1 VGEGAAAQEEE
12 GAEDQERCQIEP
24 LALVEARRDEAPEL
38 VEDERGREEQGRQ
51 RRHLEI
57 EEEGVGETG
66 EDQLLVRTDL
76 LDGELQEG
84 EDRPHPV
91 PARGERHGQADD
103 RPEEALPQLLEVLQ
117 ERHAGQLL
125 LGGRAPLDRDRGHG
139 RGESLGSG
147 RRIVRDRGLRVR
159 RVRGVL
165 GAVGSLCLGDEGL
178 GGERRRH
185 HRRRRS
191 RGAVGEP
198 RSTQGVQLLIGP
210 VGPDRRLGLLVQGQ
224 LDVDRPLEVV
234 GGLAELRHAAA
245 EGASDLGQPLGAEDQ
260 QRQHQDEDQLGNA
273 QTKHAGH
280 LRRRSSSQPEALSRE
295 GPSPPGPLSHP
306 HSRPPGRG
314 GTWPEGCY
322 NLPMRRSWRITA
334 ITLFTLSLVLGG
346 LFGDRL
352 LAIGNDTRDSLRLYT
367 ELVNVAHE
375 RYGAEVSYRDL
386 VYSSVNGMLRSLDP
400 HTSFLSPE
408 AYEGMRE
415 KQQTSFYG
423 LGILVGVRNGQ
434 LTVISPL
441 EGSPASRMGIQAGD
455 VISTI
460 EGEPT
465 DAMTIDEAIQK
476 LKGPKGTQ
484 VKITI
489 VRRGLP
495 EAIAMSVTRAEIP
508 QTTVR
513 QAYMVTPTTGYILL
527 TEFSRGTGREMA
539 DAIAKLKAQGMKQ
552 LLVDLRNN
560 GGGLLDQAIEVADQF
575 LPEDSTIVETRG
587 RTRDSFQSYQASGKY
602 PALGVPVVVR
612 VNEGTASAAE
622 ILSGAI
628 QDHDRGLVVGAPSWG
643 KGLVQTVYNLSYGA
657 GLALTTAKYYTPS
670 GRLIQRDY
678 SSYFDYY
685 THADAGSPEVTGKAV
700 DPSQI
705 FETDLGRKVY
715 GGGGITPD
723 VLVQED
729 ELLPFEQF

>member
-1 VGEGAAAQEEE
+1 
-12 GAEDQERCQIEP
+12 
-24 LALVEARRDEAPEL
+24 
-38 VEDERGREEQGRQ
+38 
-51 RRHLEI
+51 
-57 EEEGVGETG
+57 
-66 EDQLLVRTDL
+66 
-76 LDGELQEG
+76 
-84 EDRPHPV
+84 
-91 PARGERHGQADD
+91 
-103 RPEEALPQLLEVLQ
+103 
-117 ERHAGQLL
+117 
-125 LGGRAPLDRDRGHG
+125 
-139 RGESLGSG
+139 
-147 RRIVRDRGLRVR
+147 
-159 RVRGVL
+159 
-165 GAVGSLCLGDEGL
+165 
-178 GGERRRH
+178 
-185 HRRRRS
+185 
-191 RGAVGEP
+191 
-198 RSTQGVQLLIGP
+198 
-210 VGPDRRLGLLVQGQ
+210 
-224 LDVDRPLEVV
+224 
-234 GGLAELRHAAA
+234 
-245 EGASDLGQPLGAEDQ
+245 
-260 QRQHQDEDQLGNA
+260 
-273 QTKHAGH
+273 
-280 LRRRSSSQPEALSRE
+280 
-295 GPSPPGPLSHP
+295 
-306 HSRPPGRG
+306 
-314 GTWPEGCY
+314 
-322 NLPMRRSWRITA
+322 MRRTWRISA

-352 LAIGNDTRDSLRLYT
+352 LAVGNDTRDSLRLYT

-375 RYGAEVSYRDL
+375 RYGAEVTYRDL

-441 EGSPASRMGIQAGD
+441 DGSPAARMGIQAGD

-460 EGEPT
+460 EGEAT
-465 DAMTIDEAIQK
+465 DALTLDEAIQR

-495 EAIAMSVTRAEIP
+495 EPLAMSVTRAEIP

-513 QAYMVTPTTGYILL
+513 QAYMIAPDTGYILL

-575 LPEDSTIVETRG
+575 LPGDSTIVETRG

-602 PALGVPVVVR
+602 PELGVPVVVL

-628 QDHDRGLVVGAPSWG
+628 QDHDRGLVVGEPSWG

-678 SSYFDYY
+678 TSYFDYY
-685 THADAGSPEVTGKAV
+685 THAGAGSPEITGKAV
-700 DPSQI
+700 DPSEI

-723 VLVQED
+723 VLVQD
-729 ELLPFEQF
+729 GELLPFETFLLARNAYLTFAVDYNNRHKRLVQSPDWRPGDDMLQEFRDWVVKEKIATAQEMDEAMAKEEIRDYAKLQIRAEVMNAAFGQEARHRTLSEGDKQLQAALNLFDRAATMMAQRQELGTPNPRIPRTDESPKGRL

>member
-1 VGEGAAAQEEE
+1 
-12 GAEDQERCQIEP
+12 
-24 LALVEARRDEAPEL
+24 
-38 VEDERGREEQGRQ
+38 
-51 RRHLEI
+51 
-57 EEEGVGETG
+57 
-66 EDQLLVRTDL
+66 
-76 LDGELQEG
+76 
-84 EDRPHPV
+84 
-91 PARGERHGQADD
+91 
-103 RPEEALPQLLEVLQ
+103 
-117 ERHAGQLL
+117 
-125 LGGRAPLDRDRGHG
+125 
-139 RGESLGSG
+139 
-147 RRIVRDRGLRVR
+147 
-159 RVRGVL
+159 
-165 GAVGSLCLGDEGL
+165 
-178 GGERRRH
+178 
-185 HRRRRS
+185 
-191 RGAVGEP
+191 
-198 RSTQGVQLLIGP
+198 
-210 VGPDRRLGLLVQGQ
+210 
-224 LDVDRPLEVV
+224 
-234 GGLAELRHAAA
+234 
-245 EGASDLGQPLGAEDQ
+245 
-260 QRQHQDEDQLGNA
+260 
-273 QTKHAGH
+273 
-280 LRRRSSSQPEALSRE
+280 
-295 GPSPPGPLSHP
+295 
-306 HSRPPGRG
+306 
-314 GTWPEGCY
+314 
-322 NLPMRRSWRITA
+322 MRRTWRITA

-346 LFGDRL
+346 LFGNRL

-423 LGILVGVRNGQ
+423 LGILVGLRNGQ

-455 VISTI
+455 IISTI
-460 EGEPT
+460 EGETT
-465 DAMTIDEAIQK
+465 DAMTIDDAIQR

-495 EAIAMSVTRAEIP
+495 EPLAMSVTRAEIP

-513 QAYMVTPTTGYILL
+513 QAYMVTPETGYILL

-539 DAIAKLKAQGMKQ
+539 DAIAKLKAQGMKRV
-552 LLVDLRNN
+552 LVDLRNN

-602 PALGVPVVVR
+602 PELGVPVVVL

-628 QDHDRGLVVGAPSWG
+628 QDHDRGLVVGEPSWG

-678 SSYFDYY
+678 TSYFDYY
-685 THADAGSPEVTGKAV
+685 THADAGSPEITGKTA

-723 VLVQED
+723 VLVQDD
-729 ELLPFEQF
+729 ELLPFEQFLLLRNAYLNFAIDYTSRHKSEIKSASWRPGPELLKEFRDWVVKEKIASAQELDEALAKDDIKDYSQLQIRAEIMNALFGQEARHRTLSEGDKQLQAALNLFDRAATMLAQRQELGAPNPRIQRGEESPKGKL

>member
-1 VGEGAAAQEEE
+1 
-12 GAEDQERCQIEP
+12 
-24 LALVEARRDEAPEL
+24 
-38 VEDERGREEQGRQ
+38 
-51 RRHLEI
+51 
-57 EEEGVGETG
+57 
-66 EDQLLVRTDL
+66 
-76 LDGELQEG
+76 
-84 EDRPHPV
+84 
-91 PARGERHGQADD
+91 
-103 RPEEALPQLLEVLQ
+103 
-117 ERHAGQLL
+117 
-125 LGGRAPLDRDRGHG
+125 
-139 RGESLGSG
+139 
-147 RRIVRDRGLRVR
+147 
-159 RVRGVL
+159 
-165 GAVGSLCLGDEGL
+165 
-178 GGERRRH
+178 
-185 HRRRRS
+185 
-191 RGAVGEP
+191 
-198 RSTQGVQLLIGP
+198 
-210 VGPDRRLGLLVQGQ
+210 
-224 LDVDRPLEVV
+224 
-234 GGLAELRHAAA
+234 
-245 EGASDLGQPLGAEDQ
+245 
-260 QRQHQDEDQLGNA
+260 
-273 QTKHAGH
+273 
-280 LRRRSSSQPEALSRE
+280 
-295 GPSPPGPLSHP
+295 
-306 HSRPPGRG
+306 
-314 GTWPEGCY
+314 
-322 NLPMRRSWRITA
+322 MRRSWRFTA
-334 ITLFTLSLVLGG
+334 ILLFTLSLVLGG

-386 VYSSVNGMLRSLDP
+386 VYSSINGMMRSLDP

-460 EGEPT
+460 EGEAT
-465 DAMTIDEAIQK
+465 DSMTIDEAIQR

-495 EAIAMSVTRAEIP
+495 EPMAMSVTRAEIP

-513 QAYMVTPTTGYILL
+513 QAYMVTPDTGYILL
-527 TEFSRGTGREMA
+527 TEFSRGTGHEMA

-552 LLVDLRNN
+552 LLVDVRNN

-602 PALGVPVVVR
+602 PSLGVPVVVL

-678 SSYFDYY
+678 TSYFDYY

-723 VLVQED
+723 VMVQDD
-729 ELLPFEQF
+729 ELLPFEQFLLARNAYLNFAIDYTNRNKSKIKSPEWRPGPELVQEFRDWVVKEKIATAQEIDEALQKDELRDYSHLQIRAEVMNSLFGQEARHRTLTEGDKQLQAALNLFGRAATMLSQRQELGVPNPRVQRGEESPKGRL

>member
-1 VGEGAAAQEEE
+1 
-12 GAEDQERCQIEP
+12 
-24 LALVEARRDEAPEL
+24 
-38 VEDERGREEQGRQ
+38 
-51 RRHLEI
+51 
-57 EEEGVGETG
+57 
-66 EDQLLVRTDL
+66 
-76 LDGELQEG
+76 
-84 EDRPHPV
+84 
-91 PARGERHGQADD
+91 
-103 RPEEALPQLLEVLQ
+103 
-117 ERHAGQLL
+117 
-125 LGGRAPLDRDRGHG
+125 
-139 RGESLGSG
+139 
-147 RRIVRDRGLRVR
+147 
-159 RVRGVL
+159 
-165 GAVGSLCLGDEGL
+165 
-178 GGERRRH
+178 
-185 HRRRRS
+185 
-191 RGAVGEP
+191 
-198 RSTQGVQLLIGP
+198 
-210 VGPDRRLGLLVQGQ
+210 
-224 LDVDRPLEVV
+224 
-234 GGLAELRHAAA
+234 
-245 EGASDLGQPLGAEDQ
+245 
-260 QRQHQDEDQLGNA
+260 
-273 QTKHAGH
+273 
-280 LRRRSSSQPEALSRE
+280 
-295 GPSPPGPLSHP
+295 
-306 HSRPPGRG
+306 
-314 GTWPEGCY
+314 
-322 NLPMRRSWRITA
+322 MRRTWRITA

-346 LFGDRL
+346 LFGNRL

-460 EGEPT
+460 EGETT
-465 DAMTIDEAIQK
+465 DAMTIDDAIQR

-489 VRRGLP
+489 VRRGMP
-495 EAIAMSVTRAEIP
+495 EPLAMSVTRAEIP

-513 QAYMVTPTTGYILL
+513 QAYMVTPDTGYILL

-539 DAIAKLKAQGMKQ
+539 DAIAKLKAQGMKRV
-552 LLVDLRNN
+552 LVDLRNN

-602 PALGVPVVVR
+602 PELGVPVVVL

-628 QDHDRGLVVGAPSWG
+628 QDHDRGLVVGEPSWG

-678 SSYFDYY
+678 TSYFDYY
-685 THADAGSPEVTGKAV
+685 THADAGSPEITGKTA

-723 VLVQED
+723 VLVQDD
-729 ELLPFEQF
+729 ELLPFEQFLLVRNAYLNFAIDYTSRHKSQIKSASWRPGPELLQEFRDWMVKEKIASAQELDEALAKEEVKEYSQLQIRAEIMNSLFGQEARHRTLSEGDKQLQAALNLFDRAATMLAQRQELGAPNPRIQRGEESPKGKL

>member
-1 VGEGAAAQEEE
+1 
-12 GAEDQERCQIEP
+12 
-24 LALVEARRDEAPEL
+24 
-38 VEDERGREEQGRQ
+38 
-51 RRHLEI
+51 
-57 EEEGVGETG
+57 
-66 EDQLLVRTDL
+66 
-76 LDGELQEG
+76 
-84 EDRPHPV
+84 
-91 PARGERHGQADD
+91 
-103 RPEEALPQLLEVLQ
+103 
-117 ERHAGQLL
+117 
-125 LGGRAPLDRDRGHG
+125 
-139 RGESLGSG
+139 
-147 RRIVRDRGLRVR
+147 
-159 RVRGVL
+159 
-165 GAVGSLCLGDEGL
+165 
-178 GGERRRH
+178 
-185 HRRRRS
+185 
-191 RGAVGEP
+191 
-198 RSTQGVQLLIGP
+198 
-210 VGPDRRLGLLVQGQ
+210 
-224 LDVDRPLEVV
+224 
-234 GGLAELRHAAA
+234 
-245 EGASDLGQPLGAEDQ
+245 
-260 QRQHQDEDQLGNA
+260 
-273 QTKHAGH
+273 
-280 LRRRSSSQPEALSRE
+280 
-295 GPSPPGPLSHP
+295 
-306 HSRPPGRG
+306 
-314 GTWPEGCY
+314 
-322 NLPMRRSWRITA
+322 MRRTWRITA

-346 LFGDRL
+346 LFGNRL

-423 LGILVGVRNGQ
+423 LGILVGLRNGQ

-455 VISTI
+455 IISTI
-460 EGEPT
+460 EGETT
-465 DAMTIDEAIQK
+465 DAMTIDDAIQR

-495 EAIAMSVTRAEIP
+495 EPLAMSVTRAEIP

-513 QAYMVTPTTGYILL
+513 QAYMVTPDTGYILL

-539 DAIAKLKAQGMKQ
+539 DAIAKLKAQGMKRV
-552 LLVDLRNN
+552 LVDLRNN

-602 PALGVPVVVR
+602 PELGVPVVVL

-628 QDHDRGLVVGAPSWG
+628 QDHDRGLVVGEPSWG

-678 SSYFDYY
+678 TSYFDYY
-685 THADAGSPEVTGKAV
+685 THADAGSPEITGKTA

-723 VLVQED
+723 VLVQDD
-729 ELLPFEQF
+729 ELLPFEQFLLVRNAYLNFAIDYTSRHKNQIKSAGWRPGPELLQEFRDWVVKEKIASAQELDEALAKEEIKDYSQLQIRAEIMNSLFGQEARHRTLSEGDKQLQAALNLFDRAATMLAQRQELGAPNPRIQRGEESPKGRL

>member
-1 VGEGAAAQEEE
+1 
-12 GAEDQERCQIEP
+12 
-24 LALVEARRDEAPEL
+24 
-38 VEDERGREEQGRQ
+38 
-51 RRHLEI
+51 
-57 EEEGVGETG
+57 
-66 EDQLLVRTDL
+66 
-76 LDGELQEG
+76 
-84 EDRPHPV
+84 
-91 PARGERHGQADD
+91 
-103 RPEEALPQLLEVLQ
+103 
-117 ERHAGQLL
+117 
-125 LGGRAPLDRDRGHG
+125 
-139 RGESLGSG
+139 
-147 RRIVRDRGLRVR
+147 
-159 RVRGVL
+159 
-165 GAVGSLCLGDEGL
+165 
-178 GGERRRH
+178 
-185 HRRRRS
+185 
-191 RGAVGEP
+191 
-198 RSTQGVQLLIGP
+198 
-210 VGPDRRLGLLVQGQ
+210 
-224 LDVDRPLEVV
+224 
-234 GGLAELRHAAA
+234 
-245 EGASDLGQPLGAEDQ
+245 
-260 QRQHQDEDQLGNA
+260 
-273 QTKHAGH
+273 
-280 LRRRSSSQPEALSRE
+280 
-295 GPSPPGPLSHP
+295 
-306 HSRPPGRG
+306 
-314 GTWPEGCY
+314 
-322 NLPMRRSWRITA
+322 MRRSWRITA

-375 RYGAEVSYRDL
+375 RYGADVSYRDL

-423 LGILVGVRNGQ
+423 LGILVGVRSGQ

-460 EGEPT
+460 EGEAT
-465 DAMTIDEAIQK
+465 DAMTIDEAIQR

-495 EAIAMSVTRAEIP
+495 EPLAMSVTRAEIP

-513 QAYMVTPTTGYILL
+513 QAYMMSPTTGYILL

-587 RTRDSFQSYQASGKY
+587 RTRDSFQTYQASGKY
-602 PALGVPVVVR
+602 PELGVPVVVL

-628 QDHDRGLVVGAPSWG
+628 QDHDRGLVVGSPSWG

-678 SSYFDYY
+678 TSYFDYY
-685 THADAGSPEVTGKAV
+685 THADAGSPEITGKTA

-723 VLVQED
+723 VLVPED
-729 ELLPFEQF
+729 ELLPFEQFLLARNAYLNFAIDYTSRHKGQIKANWRPGPELVQEFRDWVVKEKVATAQEIDEGLAKNEVRDYSQLQIRAEVMNALFGQEARHRAVSEGDKQLQQALSLFDRAATMMAQRQELGAPNPRIQREESPKGRL